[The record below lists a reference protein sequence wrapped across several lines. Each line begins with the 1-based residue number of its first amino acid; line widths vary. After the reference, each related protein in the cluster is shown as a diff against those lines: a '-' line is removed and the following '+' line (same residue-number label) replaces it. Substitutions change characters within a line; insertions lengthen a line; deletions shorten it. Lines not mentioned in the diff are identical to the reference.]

1 MLRAR
6 RIHHEIVPRA
16 TALVLNDVTKAFV
29 DPGGAL
35 EIPAGRNILGGLAD
49 LARACRAAGS
59 KVIYVGYVQTAA
71 NRAQMGKFW
80 PSLLEGALDRGSV
93 GSEITE
99 VLKPTA
105 EDWVIEKKTYSAFL
119 ETDLESRLKS
129 SGIDTLIIGGV
140 STNHA
145 CYTAARDA
153 QCRGF
158 RVIFLSD
165 GTATFDLDD
174 VGFGLFEADLLQRA
188 FLTTVAFGCGEVA
201 EIRDVINRL

>member
-6 RIHHEIVPRA
+6 RIQHKIVPNA
-16 TALVLNDVTKAFV
+16 TALLLNDVTRAFV

-35 EIPAGRNILGGLAD
+35 EIPRARDILSGLAD
-49 LARACRAAGS
+49 LARACRAAGC
-59 KVIYVGYVQTAA
+59 VVAYVGYVQAA
-71 NRAQMGKFW
+71 ENRAEMGKFW
-80 PSLLEGALDRGSV
+80 PSLLDGALDKGAV
-93 GSEITE
+93 GAEVTD
-99 VLKPTA
+99 VLKPA
-105 EDWVIEKKTYSAFL
+105 PQDWVIEKKTYSAFL
-119 ETDLESRLKS
+119 KTDLEARLKAR
-129 SGIDTLIIGGV
+129 GVDTIIVGGV

-174 VGFGLFEADLLQRA
+174 VGFGSFDADVLQRA
-188 FLTTVAFGCGEVA
+188 FLTTVAFGCGEVVA
-201 EIRDVINRL
+201 IREVIDRL